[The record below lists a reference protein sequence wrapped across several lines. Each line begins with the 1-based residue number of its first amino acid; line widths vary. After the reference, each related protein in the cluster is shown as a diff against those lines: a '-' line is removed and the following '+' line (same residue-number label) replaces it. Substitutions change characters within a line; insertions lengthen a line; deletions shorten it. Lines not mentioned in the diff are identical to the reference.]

1 LSILSWKKAKAAGN
15 EKMSGRFH
23 IFAACGDKIGSI
35 YPHCQLWAIAT
46 TGTKIFAPTDAA
58 SGQVKNICCA
68 QGSLLPYHCQQQNDS
83 FALSIS
89 IQSIARG
96 DTSIQNVKESGM
108 KDPQR

>member
-46 TGTKIFAPTDAA
+46 TGTKILMLSALGKGRL
-58 SGQVKNICCA
+58 SSCVVSSEM
-68 QGSLLPYHCQQQNDS
+68 SL
-83 FALSIS
+83 
-89 IQSIARG
+89 
-96 DTSIQNVKESGM
+96 
-108 KDPQR
+108 

>member
-1 LSILSWKKAKAAGN
+1 
-15 EKMSGRFH
+15 MSGRFH

-35 YPHCQLWAIAT
+35 YPHSQLWAIAT

-83 FALSIS
+83 FALSIGIHCTWRYQYPKGEGIWDDS
-89 IQSIARG
+89 S
-96 DTSIQNVKESGM
+96 
-108 KDPQR
+108 QR

>member
-46 TGTKIFAPTDAA
+46 TRTKIFAPTDAA
-58 SGQVKNICCA
+58 SGQVKKY
-68 QGSLLPYHCQQQNDS
+68 LLCPGRS
-83 FALSIS
+83 ASIS
-89 IQSIARG
+89 LA
-96 DTSIQNVKESGM
+96 TAK
-108 KDPQR
+108 